1 MRLSAPDMYFDWIKA
16 RAIEGYYSFREGTKC
31 CAKRVKA
38 FNPFCDAV
46 WMEKGKPF
54 GQANR
59 MARRI
64 LRELRDPPGDPGPE
78 PKKPSNTRENYGH
91 FFLPFMRVVPIVGS
105 ATENIAR

>member
-1 MRLSAPDMYFDWIKA
+1 MYFDWIKA
-16 RAIEGYYSFREGTKC
+16 RAIEGYYSFKEGTKC

-64 LRELRDPPGDPGPE
+64 LRELRAPPGGAGPGAPQTI
-78 PKKPSNTRENYGH
+78 K
-91 FFLPFMRVVPIVGS
+91 
-105 ATENIAR
+105 